1 MPFAT
6 GSWFPFKPGAVVSH
20 SIWQRDLGDF
30 GECRSLGPSIMD
42 KRQRTGNW
50 SLSLIGQWQ
59 PVVSSRSF
67 ATVHAIFVVYRSS
80 TQI

>member
-50 SLSLIGQWQ
+50 SLSLIGQ
-59 PVVSSRSF
+59 
-67 ATVHAIFVVYRSS
+67 
-80 TQI
+80 